1 MEHQNI
7 GKFIKELRTEKN
19 LSQNQLAE
27 IIPITRQAIS
37 KWERNETIPD
47 SFTLLKLS
55 EIFDVTINELLQGKR
70 IEKPSIEELENT
82 TLNIID
88 DSNKKIIKH
97 KLRFVYSII
106 IICLLIIGFLFYY
119 FINSYNSIKVY
130 TINQDD
136 GQFTVSDGLLILTKQ
151 QVYLKLGSLKT
162 PANTV
167 INNLKL
173 VYKTNQKELTL
184 IEDKD
189 LDKLLI
195 RDYTGYNSF
204 IINIKEKSLINY
216 LYLYITYNESEEQ
229 ILKLN
234 LKRDFVN
241 NSILFNESRQN
252 VNEQDI
258 IIENNFDSYEI
269 IEKLKEKGIE
279 TTNNITIEKDDIT
292 IIYNKNNN
300 NLDMYIKEIINWN
313 YNLTYK
319 THNCFNENI
328 KEDCIAIIKNDI
340 NNYVLN

>member
-70 IEKPSIEELENT
+70 IEKPNIEELENT

-88 DSNKKIIKH
+88 NSNKKIIKH
-97 KLRFVYSII
+97 KLRFIYSVI

-130 TINQDD
+130 TINHDD
-136 GQFTVSDGLLILTKQ
+136 GKFTVSDGILILTKQ
-151 QVYLKLGSLKT
+151 QVYLKIGSLKT
-162 PANTV
+162 PDNTV

-195 RDYTGYNSF
+195 RDLYGYNS
-204 IINIKEKSLINY
+204 IISKGKEKQFINS
-216 LYLYITYNESEEQ
+216 LYLYITYNDIEERE
-229 ILKLN
+229 IKLV
-234 LKRDFVN
+234 LKRDFIN
-241 NSILFNESRQN
+241 NKILFANYGDS
-252 VNEQDI
+252 I
-258 IIENNFDSYEI
+258 NN
-269 IEKLKEKGIE
+269 IEKQTINDSDSIKIINKMKEKGIE
-279 TTNNITIEKDDIT
+279 SETS
-292 IIYNKNNN
+292 IIYEVNNLIFVYYNDTNEMVMRNNN
-300 NLDMYIKEIINWN
+300 NIKWN
-313 YNLTYK
+313 YNI
-319 THNCFNENI
+319 ENR
-328 KEDCIAIIKNDI
+328 KYMCEMKNSKCKDIIEEDI
-340 NNYVLN
+340 NKYILN